1 MLGWHGSIAA
11 GDWAEALASITIQEF
26 LDSHFSKSMGR
37 GESDYINSYNLVS
50 FYPSSAPRNAFVF
63 VVQTWR
69 DSLSTEC
76 DLRREIRKVGD
87 ALYSYFDSLIHHPT
101 VKKRWNIV
109 ALNKN
114 FIIKHVRYSD
124 LNEVIAVTV
133 DETTYFDDATIKK
146 TSILVKQRGGVWSF
160 LERNLLTCH
169 LS

>member
-1 MLGWHGSIAA
+1 MAKRYILLLLFIFIVLGWHGSIAA

-87 ALYSYFDSLIHHPT
+87 ALY
-101 VKKRWNIV
+101 V
-109 ALNKN
+109 
-114 FIIKHVRYSD
+114 
-124 LNEVIAVTV
+124 E
-133 DETTYFDDATIKK
+133 
-146 TSILVKQRGGVWSF
+146 
-160 LERNLLTCH
+160 
-169 LS
+169 